1 MDIIYSGLTLLKE
14 MNWFISSFIYI
25 PQSTIFQ
32 EFIVNESIKWNIYQ
46 KWKLIEM
53 TSKEKL
59 STNLHVNIF
68 NTGFFLI
75 HENWSVLMLMKWQ
88 LYDKNVTI
96 YCPEYFCMLFIS
108 DTVIISCGYVFQRNV
123 LLVSLVIIYE
133 DFQYTVFITM
143 HLWHLFCH
151 FFVSKFGG
159 GDWSF
164 KAYLT
169 HI

>member
-59 STNLHVNIF
+59 STNLNIF

-88 LYDKNVTI
+88 LWQKCYYLLPWIFLHVVYI
-96 YCPEYFCMLFIS
+96 WYSHYF
-108 DTVIISCGYVFQRNV
+108 
-123 LLVSLVIIYE
+123 
-133 DFQYTVFITM
+133 
-143 HLWHLFCH
+143 LWICFSEKC
-151 FFVSKFGG
+151 FVSKLSKYLWGFPVYSIYNNAFMTFVL
-159 GDWSF
+159 SF
-164 KAYLT
+164 FCIKIWGRGLKL
-169 HI
+169 